1 MNDKIIIKGANENN
15 LKNISLEIPK
25 NKLIVITGLSG
36 SGKSSLAFDTIYA
49 EGQRRYLQSLST
61 YARQFL
67 SKNEKPN
74 VESIEGLSPAIAINQ
89 KSTGHNPRS
98 TVGTITEIYDHLR
111 VLFARVGI
119 PLCPKGHGI
128 IKTQTLKQIVDNIFQ
143 LPENE
148 RIVLLAPISVFQKG
162 TFEST
167 INNLKKEGFLR
178 IRIDGEILS
187 LDEEIVLNKNERHN
201 IELVIDRIVLNHDQE
216 TRSRLNDSV
225 EIALKEGKGK
235 VILQKEN
242 EEILYSETF
251 SCNKCNFAIPELEP
265 RLFSFNSPIGACNE
279 CKGLGYTIQPSI
291 DKIIPDKS
299 LSIME
304 GAIDFFK
311 NANAILG
318 IDSQKT
324 LALMGHYNIDEY
336 KPIKDLTKIE
346 LDYILY
352 GTDEKINFTLFS
364 SSGSKYELFQTIEG
378 IVNLIKRRHMETN
391 SEISRQYYSKYMI
404 ETKCKDCQGKKLS
417 KEALAVKVSNKDI
430 IELTNYTID
439 KLIDFLLGIK
449 LSESEEIIS
458 KPLLKEIL
466 ERLNFLNDVGLNY
479 LTLSRTS
486 MTLSGGESQRIRLA
500 TQIGSHL
507 TGVLYVLDEPSIG
520 LHQKDND
527 RLITTLKYLRDL
539 GNTLIVV
546 EHDEE
551 TMMKADYLIDIGPGA
566 GANGGEVT
574 AAGTVEEVI
583 NNPNSLTGK
592 YLSGKLFIPIPKTRR
607 SGNGKKIILKGARG
621 NNLKNV
627 DLSIP
632 LNKLI
637 VVTGVSG
644 SGKSS
649 LILDT
654 FVKAIQK
661 NNFDPFIEPLPYDA
675 IIGAENVDKIVI
687 VDQSPIGRTPRS
699 NPATYVSVFDDIR
712 EIFSAVPEAREKGY
726 TRSRFSFNVKG
737 GRCENCQGDGV
748 LRIAMH
754 FLPDVF
760 IQCSECEGKKYN
772 EETLLIRY
780 KTKSIFDIL
789 SMSIEQASEF
799 FQNIPSIFM
808 KLKLMRD
815 VGLGY
820 LKLGAQATT
829 LSGGEAQRIKLAKF
843 LQKRSTGKTIY
854 VLDEPTTGLHTADIE
869 KLLKILQRIVNNGDT
884 VLVIEHNLDLIK
896 SADHVIDIG
905 PEGGVNGG
913 EIIVTGTPEQIIGNK
928 KSATAKYLKTK
939 LLQGAANSWW

>member
-1 MNDKIIIKGANENN
+1 MNDKIIIKGASENN

-74 VESIEGLSPAIAINQ
+74 VESIEGLSPSIAIDQ

-111 VLFARVGI
+111 VLFARVGKPI
-119 PLCPKGHGI
+119 CPKGHGP

-143 LPENE
+143 LPEDE
-148 RIVLLAPISVFQKG
+148 KIILLSPISLFEKG
-162 TFEST
+162 SLENT
-167 INNLKKEGFLR
+167 INNLKKDGFLR
-178 IRIDGEILS
+178 IRINGEIFS
-187 LDEEIVLNKNERHN
+187 LDEEINFKNSEIKN
-201 IELVIDRIVLNHDQE
+201 IEIVIDRIILNHDQE

-235 VILQKEN
+235 VILKKEN
-242 EEILYSETF
+242 DEILYSESF
-251 SCNKCNFAIPELEP
+251 SCEKCNFIIPELEP
-265 RLFSFNSPIGACNE
+265 RLFSFNSPIGACFQ
-279 CKGLGYTIQPSI
+279 CKGLGYTIEPSV

-299 LSIME
+299 LSIIE

-311 NANAILG
+311 NGNSILG

-324 LALMGHYNIDEY
+324 LALMEHHNIDKN
-336 KPIKDLTKIE
+336 KPIKDLSKSE

-352 GTDEKINFTLFS
+352 GTDEKINFTLHS
-364 SSGSKYELFQTIEG
+364 SSGSKYEIVQSIEG
-378 IVNLIKRRHMETN
+378 VVNLIKRRHMETN
-391 SEISRQYYSKYMI
+391 SDISRQYYSKYMT
-404 ETKCKDCQGKKLS
+404 EAKCNKCLGKKLS
-417 KEALAVKVSNKDI
+417 KESLAVKIDNKDI
-430 IELTNYTID
+430 IDLTNHTID
-439 KLIDFLLGIK
+439 SLIIFLNQIK
-449 LSESEEIIS
+449 LSESEEVIS

-527 RLITTLKYLRDL
+527 RLIETLKYLRDL

-566 GANGGEVT
+566 GNNGGEVT
-574 AAGTVEEVI
+574 AAGTVQEVI

-592 YLSGKLFIPIPKTRR
+592 YLSGELFIPVPKSRR
-607 SGNGKKIILKGARG
+607 SGNGKRIELKGAKG

-637 VVTGVSG
+637 AVTGVSG

-661 NNFDPFIEPLPYDA
+661 NNFDPFVEPLPYHH
-675 IIGAENVDKIVI
+675 ILGSENIDKIVI

-712 EIFSAVPEAREKGY
+712 DIFSAVPEAREKGY
-726 TRSRFSFNVKG
+726 TKSRFSFNVKG

-772 EETLLIRY
+772 EETLLVKY
-780 KTKSIFDIL
+780 KGKSIFDIL
-789 SMSIEQASEF
+789 SMSVEEALLF
-799 FQNIPSIFM
+799 FENIPSVFM
-808 KLKLMRD
+808 KLKLMND

-820 LKLGAQATT
+820 LKLGSQATT
-829 LSGGEAQRIKLAKF
+829 LSGGEAQRIKLSKF
-843 LQKRSTGKTIY
+843 LQKRPTGKTIY
-854 VLDEPTTGLHTADIE
+854 VLDEPTTGLHTADVE

-884 VLVIEHNLDLIK
+884 VLVVEHNLDLIK
-896 SADHVIDIG
+896 CADHVIDVG
-905 PEGGVNGG
+905 PGGGINGG
-913 EIIVTGTPEQIIGNK
+913 EIIATGTPEQVINNK
-928 KSATAKYLKTK
+928 NSITAKYLKEK
-939 LLQGAANSWW
+939 LLKK

>member
-1 MNDKIIIKGANENN
+1 MNDKIIIKGASENN

-74 VESIEGLSPAIAINQ
+74 VESIEGLSPSIAIDQ

-111 VLFARVGI
+111 VLFARVGKPI
-119 PLCPKGHGI
+119 CPKGHGPI
-128 IKTQTLKQIVDNIFQ
+128 QTQTLKQIVDNIFQ
-143 LPENE
+143 LPEDE
-148 RIVLLAPISVFQKG
+148 KIILLSPISLFEKG
-162 TFEST
+162 SLENT
-167 INNLKKEGFLR
+167 INSLKKEGFLR
-178 IRIDGEILS
+178 IRINGEIFS
-187 LDEEIVLNKNERHN
+187 LDEEINLKNSEIKT
-201 IELVIDRIVLNHDQE
+201 IEIVIDRIVLNHDQE

-225 EIALKEGKGK
+225 EIGLKEGKGK
-235 VILQKEN
+235 VILKKEN
-242 EEILYSETF
+242 EEILYSESF
-251 SCNKCNFAIPELEP
+251 SCKKCNFIIPELEP
-265 RLFSFNSPIGACNE
+265 RLFSFNSPIGACFK
-279 CKGLGYTIQPSI
+279 CKGLGYTIEPSI

-299 LSIME
+299 LSIIE

-311 NANAILG
+311 NANSALG

-324 LALMGHYNIDEY
+324 LALMEHHNID
-336 KPIKDLTKIE
+336 KNKAIKDLSKLE

-352 GTDEKINFTLFS
+352 GTDEKINFTLHS
-364 SSGSKYELFQTIEG
+364 SSGSKYEIVQSIEG
-378 IVNLIKRRHMETN
+378 VVNLIKRRHMETN
-391 SEISRQYYSKYMI
+391 SDVSRQYYSKYMT
-404 ETKCKDCQGKKLS
+404 EAKCNKCLGKKLS
-417 KEALAVKVSNKDI
+417 KESLAVKIDNKDI

-439 KLIDFLLGIK
+439 SLIEFLNQIK

-527 RLITTLKYLRDL
+527 RLIETLKYLRDL

-566 GANGGEVT
+566 GNNGGEVT
-574 AAGTVEEVI
+574 AAGTVQEVM

-592 YLSGKLFIPIPKTRR
+592 YLSGELFIPVPKSRR
-607 SGNGKKIILKGARG
+607 SGNGKRIELKGAKG

-637 VVTGVSG
+637 AVTGVSG

-661 NNFDPFIEPLPYDA
+661 NNFDPFVEPLPYNH
-675 IIGAENVDKIVI
+675 ILGSENIDKIVI

-712 EIFSAVPEAREKGY
+712 DIFSAVPEAREKGY
-726 TRSRFSFNVKG
+726 TKSRFSFNVKG

-772 EETLLIRY
+772 EETLLVKY
-780 KTKSIFDIL
+780 KGKSIFDIL
-789 SMSIEQASEF
+789 SMSVEEALLF
-799 FQNIPSIFM
+799 FENIPSVFM
-808 KLKLMRD
+808 KLKLMND

-820 LKLGAQATT
+820 LKLGSQATT
-829 LSGGEAQRIKLAKF
+829 LSGGEAQRIKLSKF
-843 LQKRSTGKTIY
+843 LQKRPTGKTIY
-854 VLDEPTTGLHTADIE
+854 VLDEPTTGLHTADVE

-884 VLVIEHNLDLIK
+884 VLVVEHNLDLIK
-896 SADHVIDIG
+896 CADHIIDVG
-905 PEGGVNGG
+905 PGGGINGG
-913 EIIVTGTPEQIIGNK
+913 EIIATGTPEQVINNK
-928 KSATAKYLKTK
+928 NSITAKYLKEK
-939 LLQGAANSWW
+939 ILK